1 MQNSQRARH
10 ERRDLALLTGSR
22 AGEMLRLAVA
32 EQGILRSWAVHQ
44 VHHRPGAGVSIGYT
58 VVLETNRDRQRIDAY
73 MVASTERVAE
83 ESILGVQ
90 GKILRFGDTRVCVW
104 EHPNDPELPALELA
118 CTAHLLSDFLDERV
132 EIELLGYRPTRRAV
146 VRIERE
152 SGSALFGK
160 VVRAKD
166 QADLERRLELA
177 HKAGVPA
184 PALYKSA
191 PGFVVTT
198 PVSGIALSRYFSSI
212 TISDAIK
219 QQQVLDSLESCLD
232 SLPYLALG
240 MPKRAAWVDRCE
252 HYAHA
257 AALTLPEYDGR
268 CHKVATEI
276 RELLK
281 HADLGPVVPTHGDF
295 YEANIYVDANT
306 GQLSGLL
313 DLDSLSPGHR
323 VHDWACL
330 LAHMSVLPS
339 LAPQPYRCVPVI
351 LDQWFDSLT
360 SRVDPV
366 ALCASAAG
374 VVISLVAGA
383 RKQRKQWNTEA
394 ENRLRIAESWIER
407 GQRLLA
413 EGY

>member
-1 MQNSQRARH
+1 MQNSERARC

-58 VVLETNRDRQRIDAY
+58 VVFDTNRHQQRVDTY
-73 MVASTERVAE
+73 LVASTERIAE
-83 ESILGVQ
+83 DSILGVQ
-90 GKILRFGDTRVCVW
+90 GKILRFGSTRVCVW
-104 EHPNDPELPALELA
+104 QHPCDPELPALELA
-118 CTAHLLSDFLDERV
+118 CTPHLLSDFLGERV

-160 VVRAKD
+160 VVRSKD
-166 QADLERRLELA
+166 QPDLERRLELVN
-177 HKAGVPA
+177 KAGVPA
-184 PALYKSA
+184 PVIYKSA

-198 PVSGIALSRYFSSI
+198 PVAGVALSRYFSSI

-219 QQQVLDSLESCLD
+219 QQQVLNSLESCLD

-240 MPKRAAWVDRCE
+240 MPQRAAWVDRCE

-257 AALTLPEYDGR
+257 AALALPEYEER
-268 CHKVATEI
+268 CHNVAKRI

-281 HADLGPVVPTHGDF
+281 QADLGPVVPTHGDF
-295 YEANIYVDANT
+295 YEANIYVDPQT
-306 GQLSGLL
+306 GKLTGLL

-339 LAPQPYRCVPVI
+339 LAPQSYRSIPVI
-351 LDQWFDSLT
+351 LDQWFDSLAT
-360 SRVDPV
+360 RVDPV

-394 ENRLRIAESWIER
+394 ENRLRIAENWIER
-407 GQRLLA
+407 GQSLLE